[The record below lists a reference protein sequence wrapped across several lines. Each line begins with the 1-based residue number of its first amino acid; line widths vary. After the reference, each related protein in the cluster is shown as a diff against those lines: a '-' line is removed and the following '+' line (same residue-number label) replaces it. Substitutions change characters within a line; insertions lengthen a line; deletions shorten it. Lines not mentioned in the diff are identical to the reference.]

1 MDFYSCRNNAVV
13 VFIIDKY
20 QVCINPRRK
29 SITLLQVHHDVIK
42 MHCTTDQA
50 DGINVKMHHYC
61 KTKAGNF
68 TVIPGDTSLLKTPLK
83 KDGYIYI
90 KQMRQSRHEK
100 NGAES
105 LYKKLPSPDNL

>member
-1 MDFYSCRNNAVV
+1 MS
-13 VFIIDKY
+13 K
-20 QVCINPRRK
+20 CITIAR
-29 SITLLQVHHDVIK
+29 Q
-42 MHCTTDQA
+42 
-50 DGINVKMHHYC
+50 
-61 KTKAGNF
+61 KASNF

-105 LYKKLPSPDNL
+105 LYKKLPLPDNL